1 MSKVPHDGRAKSEQ
15 SKQSYLAGKG
25 KLVIASGVAASL
37 LLASGVLWFVKN
49 SASKDPETLTVSTVR
64 PVETIRYAPAL
75 EKKAKS
81 GPTETP
87 NVQPPQGTIRRME
100 AISGTFSKK

>member
-1 MSKVPHDGRAKSEQ
+1 MSKVSHK
-15 SKQSYLAGKG
+15 LA
-25 KLVIASGVAASL
+25 IASGVAACL
-37 LLASGVLWFVKN
+37 VLGTGIFWFLKSTAGN
-49 SASKDPETLTVSTVR
+49 SSDTLTVSTVR
-64 PVETIRYAPAL
+64 PTETIRYAPPP

-81 GPTETP
+81 ARTETV

>member
-1 MSKVPHDGRAKSEQ
+1 MGKVSDTGHAKSKH
-15 SKQSYLAGKG
+15 SHLAANG
-25 KLVIASGVAASL
+25 KLVIAGGVAACL
-37 LLASGVLWFVKN
+37 LLGTGIFWFLKN
-49 SASKDPETLTVSTVR
+49 RAGNDPEALTVSTVR
-64 PVETIRYAPAL
+64 PTETIRYAPPP

-81 GPTETP
+81 GPAETA